1 MTAII
6 INQNSVGVHDGVET
20 VGNGDDCTVGELL
33 SDGLLDDAICPEGG
47 GGEGAVCHA
56 SGSKVTFPFDIFIS
70 LPFELSSYLHQPHS
84 YHLLATAIPSPTH
97 SLVVNVGSGLVQ
109 H

>member
-1 MTAII
+1 MVLRRWAMVMTVQSE
-6 INQNSVGVHDGVET
+6 NCSRMDCWMMPSVLREEE
-20 VGNGDDCTVGELL
+20 GEE
-33 SDGLLDDAICPEGG
+33 P
-47 GGEGAVCHA
+47 VCHA
-56 SGSKVTFPFDIFIS
+56 YGSKVTFPFHIFIS

-97 SLVVNVGSGLVQ
+97 SLEVNVGSGLVQ